1 MTKITVSL
9 ETAKSLR
16 DAGWK
21 QDNADFDWVISSQ
34 SYGGESYGE
43 EVLRARKISSG
54 RPRKHST
61 LPTSAP
67 TAEQILRELPQT
79 MDGYRLTIYPIWDV
93 GAWCVTY
100 LAPDHTPHEALE
112 IDYVDKS
119 LANAAAEMWIYLKE
133 NNLLPN

>member
-1 MTKITVSL
+1 MTNITVSL
-9 ETAKSLR
+9 EWAKKLKE
-16 DAGWK
+16 AGWPQGK
-21 QDNADFDWVISSQ
+21 GYFYRVVDKTWYQEECEPRRRWVAKGYQFYS
-34 SYGGESYGE
+34 
-43 EVLRARKISSG
+43 L
-54 RPRKHST
+54 
-61 LPTSAP
+61 P
-67 TAEQILRELPQT
+67 TAEEILRELPQT

-119 LANAAAEMWIYLKE
+119 LANAAAEMWIYLKK